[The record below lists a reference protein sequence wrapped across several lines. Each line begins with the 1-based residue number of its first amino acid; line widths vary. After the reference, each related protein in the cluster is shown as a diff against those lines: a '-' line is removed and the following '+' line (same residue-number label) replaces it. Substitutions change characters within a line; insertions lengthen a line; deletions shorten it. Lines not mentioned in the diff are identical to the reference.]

1 MKRSLPSSLLSVLP
15 GTLDC
20 ATDDAWDED
29 VKELRLSWVDDV
41 QTSLLNSTEQT
52 VSLSSTPLLSTS
64 SQRRLLQLTDAAHS
78 IVITRIGNKLQCP
91 LITGLYSRLQMQVC
105 VYYLNAN
112 ATAPVLHVNS

>member
-1 MKRSLPSSLLSVLP
+1 
-15 GTLDC
+15 
-20 ATDDAWDED
+20 
-29 VKELRLSWVDDV
+29 VDDV